1 MSNGIISQPLV
12 TVILAT
18 RNEEQNVERCL
29 KSLKDQTYSHVEIIV
44 VDNDSNDATRTLAS
58 NYTPNIYNL
67 KDHISLEGIKN
78 FRGAQV
84 NFGVQKSSGNI
95 IFFPDADMA
104 FDRNLIEDAVN
115 LSKKFDAL
123 FVPEVILGRG
133 LFGRIRNFERSF
145 YNMTPVD
152 APRFVHKDFFLKI
165 GGFDEKN
172 INFGAD
178 DWDIAKQMKNAGCC
192 FGITSSKKYHH
203 EEWLDFK
210 TYLRKKHTYINSF
223 KSYIE
228 KWGYN
233 DPDIRKQFGVWYRFF
248 GVFCENGKWKRLISH
263 PILTIGMFILRF
275 LVGLD
280 FLRRKRY

>member
-1 MSNGIISQPLV
+1 MSNGNISQPLV
-12 TVILAT
+12 SVILAT
-18 RNEEQNVERCL
+18 RNEEKNVERCL
-29 KSLKDQTYSHVEIIV
+29 KSLKDQTYSLIEIFV
-44 VDNDSNDATRTLAS
+44 VDNDSSDTTRTLAE

-67 KDHISLEGIKN
+67 KEHISLDGIKN

-84 NFGVQKSSGNI
+84 NFGVQKCDGSI

-104 FDRNLIEDAVN
+104 FDRNLIENAVN
-115 LSKKFDAL
+115 LLQKFDAL

-133 LFGRIRNFERSF
+133 FFGKIRNFERSF

-152 APRFVHKDFFLKI
+152 AIRFIRKDFFLNA

-172 INFGAD
+172 IDFGAD
-178 DWDIAKQMKNAGCC
+178 DWDITKQMKNANCY

-203 EEWLDFK
+203 EEWLDFR
-210 TYLRKKHTYINSF
+210 TYLQKKHTYINSF
-223 KSYIE
+223 KGYIE
-228 KWGYN
+228 KWGRN
-233 DPDIRKQFGVWYRFF
+233 DPDIRKQFGIEYRFF
-248 GVFCENGKWKRLISH
+248 GVFFENGKWKRLINH
-263 PILTIGMFILRF
+263 PVLTIGMFCLRF